1 MKHFSLFVHAWFLQ
15 LALLVSACGGVT
27 MHDGYRWAIA
37 GAGVAAGALRDS
49 ARAEGEAAI
58 AGARSRDEALRRV
71 DEVRARWREVAS
83 SARNASRAMQSL
95 GAMNEQLDALV
106 DRRFP
111 RESSQERREVDAPTP
126 TNERGDASP
135 PDGGS

>member
-1 MKHFSLFVHAWFLQ
+1 MKCTAMWMVW
-15 LALLVSACGGVT
+15 LVAMTSAACSAFT
-27 MHDGYRWAIA
+27 AHDGYHWAVS
-37 GAGVAAGALRDS
+37 GAGVAAGALRDA

-58 AGARSRDEALRRV
+58 EGAGTRDEALRRI
-71 DEVRARWREVAS
+71 EAVRARWTSVAA

-111 RESSQERREVDAPTP
+111 RAREPERA
-126 TNERGDASP
+126 TNGDSP
-135 PDGGS
+135 SNAGGT